1 MILISFLLVI
11 FLFFVFVMVT
21 VKRSENEKLKNY
33 TSTVL
38 IVLCTLITILSLF
51 LFLKELLSGDYKY
64 YAHPAYALISLLFP
78 IAISVTL
85 FFARNYILGKLNKWY
100 VPFLLGLGTYFLMVI
115 PANTINIPPSIN
127 AEQEWAMKWNDIGKV
142 KSNLNGTIWT
152 YTSSIGEDDMFN
164 MWCKLEFK
172 NDKLYYYEVSPS
184 EGEWG
189 EPQVCDYSIEE
200 RRYSNTGN
208 KYIGIFW
215 ESLLMKYL
223 FVPSEKSISYQGRN
237 GYVFGAYLTMED
249 VNPWY

>member
-1 MILISFLLVI
+1 MKQTVTLAGILLAFA
-11 FLFFVFVMVT
+11 
-21 VKRSENEKLKNY
+21 
-33 TSTVL
+33 
-38 IVLCTLITILSLF
+38 LSLA
-51 LFLKELLSGDYKY
+51 SCGGNNQSQQASD
-64 YAHPAYALISLLFP
+64 
-78 IAISVTL
+78 
-85 FFARNYILGKLNKWY
+85 
-100 VPFLLGLGTYFLMVI
+100 
-115 PANTINIPPSIN
+115 
-127 AEQEWAMKWNDIGKV
+127 QEWAMKWNDIGKV

-184 EGEWG
+184 KGEWG

-215 ESLLMKYL
+215 ESLLMKYV

>member
-1 MILISFLLVI
+1 MLLALSLMILLISVIAFLVI
-11 FLFFVFVMVT
+11 IILAIFKKSV
-21 VKRSENEKLKNY
+21 VKYL
-33 TSTVL
+33 TWVVL
-38 IVLCTLITILSLF
+38 AMLISAIGIYF
-51 LFLKELLSGDYKY
+51 GEQYDDYKWKENKEREELE
-64 YAHPAYALISLLFP
+64 YAQKCSTIEGVSQLLEG
-78 IAISVTL
+78 SV
-85 FFARNYILGKLNKWY
+85 
-100 VPFLLGLGTYFLMVI
+100 
-115 PANTINIPPSIN
+115 
-127 AEQEWAMKWNDIGKV
+127 
-142 KSNLNGTIWT
+142 WT
-152 YTSSIGEDDMFN
+152 YTDYIGEDDKFN
-164 MWCKLEFK
+164 VWCKLEFK